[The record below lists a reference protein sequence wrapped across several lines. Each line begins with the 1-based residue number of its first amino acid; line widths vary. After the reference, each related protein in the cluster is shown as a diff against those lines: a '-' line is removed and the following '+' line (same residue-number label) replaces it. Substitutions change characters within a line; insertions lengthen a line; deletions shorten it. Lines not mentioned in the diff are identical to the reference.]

1 MVLEMEIVPKLLHSH
16 LPVPIPVSLHF
27 IPFHLP
33 NQVIEPFVEIANS
46 FPKDY
51 SSLTL
56 PYYLYSKLLLP
67 NQILKF
73 PFHSFPHTLKILPN
87 YNPTSY
93 TQYVIRISPLILS
106 LSFVN
111 RFVNKSI
118 LLRLKPLTEPIRAI
132 YPTPNILLKNT
143 TNIM

>member
-1 MVLEMEIVPKLLHSH
+1 MEIVPKLLHSH
-16 LPVPIPVSLHF
+16 LPVSLHF
-27 IPFHLP
+27 IPFHSISPPKSSHRAICRDFKL
-33 NQVIEPFVEIANS
+33 IS
-46 FPKDY
+46 KDY

-73 PFHSFPHTLKILPN
+73 SFHSFPHTLKILPN

-93 TQYVIRISPLILS
+93 TQYVIRISPLQPS
-106 LSFVN
+106 LRFVN

-118 LLRLKPLTEPIRAI
+118 LLRLKPLTEPFKAI

>member
-1 MVLEMEIVPKLLHSH
+1 MEIVPKLLHSH
-16 LPVPIPVSLHF
+16 LPVSLHF
-27 IPFHLP
+27 TPFHSISPPKSSHRAICRDFKL
-33 NQVIEPFVEIANS
+33 IS
-46 FPKDY
+46 KDY

-73 PFHSFPHTLKILPN
+73 SFHSFPHTLKILPN
-87 YNPTSY
+87 YNHTSY
-93 TQYVIRISPLILS
+93 TQYVIRISPLQPS
-106 LSFVN
+106 LRFVN

-132 YPTPNILLKNT
+132 YPTPLIPLKNT

>member
-1 MVLEMEIVPKLLHSH
+1 MVLKMEIVPKLLHSH
-16 LPVPIPVSLHF
+16 LPVSLHF
-27 IPFHLP
+27 IPVSPPKPTHRAICRDCKLT
-33 NQVIEPFVEIANS
+33 S
-46 FPKDY
+46 KDY

-111 RFVNKSI
+111 RFVNKFI
-118 LLRLKPLTEPIRAI
+118 LLRLKPLTEPFRAI
-132 YPTPNILLKNT
+132 YNTPNILLKNT